1 MRRGGDKPSSVC
13 FLCATVCG
21 LGRRWGARGGLAY
34 ASDGPLAPA
43 QCKGDLV
50 PGV

>member
-1 MRRGGDKPSSVC
+1 M

-21 LGRRWGARGGLAY
+21 LDGEGGGVRGPAY